1 MMAPAPGKSMLGA
14 AALPPALELRGV
26 SKRFGNTTVL
36 HRLSLA
42 VQAGQSVA
50 IIGPNGAGKSTLFD
64 LISGRTRA
72 DTGEIWLKH
81 QRIDGK
87 PAYVINR
94 MGLSRSF
101 QVSRVFARLSVFD
114 NLRCAALWS
123 LGHRYVFWRALA
135 GLRDVA
141 ARANAVLGQ
150 IGLVR
155 RATVLAGDLSYA
167 EQRALEFGITIVGGA
182 DVILLDEPTAG
193 MSRSETLHFTQLI
206 RALTVGKTLVTVE
219 HDMEVVFDLAERI
232 AVLVQGE
239 LLAFDTPASVRA
251 DARVQAAY
259 LGAQPQL
266 PAPAQIAPC

>member
-1 MMAPAPGKSMLGA
+1 MTAPPGESIRRA
-14 AALPPALELRGV
+14 AVLPAPALELRGV
-26 SKRFGNTTVL
+26 CKRFGNTTVL
-36 HRLSLA
+36 QGLSLA
-42 VQAGQSVA
+42 VPAGQSVA

-72 DTGEIWLKH
+72 DAGEIWLK
-81 QRIDGK
+81 QRRIDGK

-123 LGHRYVFWRALA
+123 LGHGYVFWRALA

-206 RALTVGKTLVTVE
+206 RTLTVGKTLVTVE
-219 HDMEVVFDLAERI
+219 HDMAVVFDLAERI

-239 LLAFDTPASVRA
+239 LLAYDTPAAERA

-259 LGAQPQL
+259 HGAQPQL
-266 PAPAQIAPC
+266 PASPELAPC